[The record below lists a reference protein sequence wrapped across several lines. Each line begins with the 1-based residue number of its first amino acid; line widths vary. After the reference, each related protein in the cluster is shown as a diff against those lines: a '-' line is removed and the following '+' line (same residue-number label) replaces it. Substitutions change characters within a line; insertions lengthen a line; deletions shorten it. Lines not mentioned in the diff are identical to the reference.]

1 METKANYV
9 RVGIFTIVA
18 LALAFGFVYW
28 SIFSRQDQSDVT
40 LLVRIEGSVTGL
52 QQGSQVLFNGLPVG
66 SVQSLRL
73 DPNNPR
79 VVIATTQVQPD
90 IPIKESTQANI
101 GFQGLTG
108 NAFVELRG
116 GDVEQE
122 NIIQEAQAQGAVPV
136 ITANPSDVTDI
147 LATARDISERAN
159 NILGQFESIVQ
170 AVGPSVRDS
179 ATNITEITRNVNQFT
194 AGLAANSDDIDNFVA
209 NLSDLA
215 RSASTVAQ
223 ALPGVISNVQAIVAA
238 IDPADVGRTVENIA
252 AASGEVRNQTENLGN
267 ILASVQTAANGVGQ
281 IGDAIERNAAGI
293 DDFLGNL
300 GPLSETATRVASNL
314 DTTVTSANR
323 ILGAVDEET
332 VTDTLNG
339 LSATATNLSAVS
351 ETVANQREAIETAI
365 TGASNVVA
373 NVDRVTTTIANRTG
387 QIDAMLSRLDDI
399 SASVDTLG
407 TRLNETV
414 AEASN
419 VISSVDPQVV
429 TDTIQSLS
437 DTVSNLSGVSETL
450 SNARQTIT
458 DLLTGASAVVDDANQ
473 VSSTIAARSESI
485 GTALDRLD
493 PITIAAEQTATSL
506 RQTSDQARQV
516 IAAVDPA
523 QISQTVD
530 NLSNTA
536 ANLSAVSDTVANQRE
551 AITTAI
557 TGATNAI
564 QNINRL
570 TTTVAG
576 RTQEIDTALQRLDPI
591 TQSILQASNRLSTT
605 VTKAGD
611 FVDAI
616 DTQQLNG
623 AIDEVSRLAT
633 TVGSKSETI
642 ASIIDGVNTTVRT
655 LDTALQGFS
664 ETRAQVD
671 TLLASIDPGLVNTAV
686 ENISSATTNIAS
698 AADSVRDVGDIIGAR
713 KEDIDRILSNADVT
727 SQRLAA
733 ASGQLDD
740 LITSANNL
748 LDGSDSGRPLG
759 TDLAEALRAVRDA
772 AASIQTQV
780 TPISAN
786 LQRFSGEGLRDLQNL
801 IQTSTQAVNRIE
813 RAVTDFSN
821 DPSQIIFG
829 GDGANVKTYDGRTRR

>member
-28 SIFSRQDQSDVT
+28 SIFSRQDQSNVT

-116 GDVEQE
+116 GDVNQE

-252 AASGEVRNQTENLGN
+252 AASDNVCEQSGNLGN
-267 ILASVQTAANGVGQ
+267 IVEAVQTAANGVGQ

-300 GPLSETATRVASNL
+300 GPLSETATRVATNL

-339 LSATATNLSAVS
+339 LSATATNLSS
-351 ETVANQREAIETAI
+351 ISQTF
-365 TGASNVVA
+365 S
-373 NVDRVTTTIANRTG
+373 
-387 QIDAMLSRLDDI
+387 DARD
-399 SASVDTLG
+399 
-407 TRLNETV
+407 
-414 AEASN
+414 
-419 VISSVDPQVV
+419 
-429 TDTIQSLS
+429 
-437 DTVSNLSGVSETL
+437 
-450 SNARQTIT
+450 TIT
-458 DLLTGASAVVDDANQ
+458 DLLSGASSVVDDANQ

-506 RQTSDQARQV
+506 RETSDQARQV

-523 QISQTVD
+523 RISQTVD

-536 ANLSAVSDTVANQRE
+536 TNLSAVSDTVANQRE

-591 TQSILQASNRLSTT
+591 TQSIQEASNRLSTT

-616 DTQQLNG
+616 DTQQLNS

-713 KEDIDRILSNADVT
+713 KADIDRILSNADVT
-727 SQRLAA
+727 SQRLAL
-733 ASGQLDD
+733 ASGQLDG

-748 LDGSDSGRPLG
+748 LNGADSGRPLG
-759 TDLAEALRAVRDA
+759 ADLAEALRAVRDA
-772 AASIQTQV
+772 ATSIQTQV

-813 RAVTDFSN
+813 RAVTDFSA

>member
-28 SIFSRQDQSDVT
+28 SIFSRQDQSNVT

-116 GDVEQE
+116 GDVNQE

-252 AASGEVRNQTENLGN
+252 AASDNVREQSGNLGN
-267 ILASVQTAANGVGQ
+267 IVEAVQTAANGVGQ

-300 GPLSETATRVASNL
+300 GPLSETATRVATNL

-339 LSATATNLSAVS
+339 RRIGNEDLGARRSPHGRLEARRGNL
-351 ETVANQREAIETAI
+351 I
-365 TGASNVVA
+365 G
-373 NVDRVTTTIANRTG
+373 VDRRRRRTG
-387 QIDAMLSRLDDI
+387 GQDARKDDQTQNMPQALHALIPSR
-399 SASVDTLG
+399 S
-407 TRLNETV
+407 
-414 AEASN
+414 SN
-419 VISSVDPQVV
+419 G
-429 TDTIQSLS
+429 L
-437 DTVSNLSGVSETL
+437 
-450 SNARQTIT
+450 
-458 DLLTGASAVVDDANQ
+458 ASAAER
-473 VSSTIAARSESI
+473 SHLRPLFFGRSRGRFHRAARSRPPS
-485 GTALDRLD
+485 
-493 PITIAAEQTATSL
+493 
-506 RQTSDQARQV
+506 V
-516 IAAVDPA
+516 AV
-523 QISQTVD
+523 
-530 NLSNTA
+530 
-536 ANLSAVSDTVANQRE
+536 QR
-551 AITTAI
+551 
-557 TGATNAI
+557 
-564 QNINRL
+564 R
-570 TTTVAG
+570 
-576 RTQEIDTALQRLDPI
+576 
-591 TQSILQASNRLSTT
+591 
-605 VTKAGD
+605 
-611 FVDAI
+611 
-616 DTQQLNG
+616 
-623 AIDEVSRLAT
+623 
-633 TVGSKSETI
+633 
-642 ASIIDGVNTTVRT
+642 VR
-655 LDTALQGFS
+655 
-664 ETRAQVD
+664 
-671 TLLASIDPGLVNTAV
+671 
-686 ENISSATTNIAS
+686 
-698 AADSVRDVGDIIGAR
+698 
-713 KEDIDRILSNADVT
+713 
-727 SQRLAA
+727 
-733 ASGQLDD
+733 
-740 LITSANNL
+740 
-748 LDGSDSGRPLG
+748 
-759 TDLAEALRAVRDA
+759 
-772 AASIQTQV
+772 
-780 TPISAN
+780 
-786 LQRFSGEGLRDLQNL
+786 
-801 IQTSTQAVNRIE
+801 
-813 RAVTDFSN
+813 
-821 DPSQIIFG
+821 PS
-829 GDGANVKTYDGRTRR
+829 